1 MRLIEEWKDVEGW
14 PYSVSSIGRVK
25 NNQTGYVLKSQ
36 MMRNYYSVRLYRKGE
51 CKWKKVHRLVA
62 NAFIPNPSGKPEVN
76 HIDGDKTNNRMENLE
91 WVTAS
96 ENQLHAIY
104 ILGKK
109 SPPEHLRRM
118 SEGNRKRIRCLET
131 GIVYSSL
138 RSAEQDT
145 GIFSTSISKCLSGTY
160 QRAGGLHW
168 KEECEDEQKR
178 VC

>member
-1 MRLIEEWKDVEGW
+1 MWRKIPNWEEYEVDETGKVRNTLTGNTIVGDT
-14 PYSVSSIGRVK
+14 
-25 NNQTGYVLKSQ
+25 NNAGYQ
-36 MMRNYYSVRLYRKGE
+36 RICCYRNKHKQRFFR
-51 CKWKKVHRLVA
+51 HRLVA
-62 NAFIPNPSGKPEVN
+62 ELFIDNPNNLPEVN

-109 SPPEHLRRM
+109 SPPEHLKRM

>member
-1 MRLIEEWKDVEGW
+1 MEWISVKDRLPEVYAKVLCYFPNKRYGSQIAVSYFESNAIESG
-14 PYSVSSIGRVK
+14 
-25 NNQTGYVLKSQ
+25 
-36 MMRNYYSVRLYRKGE
+36 M
-51 CKWKKVHRLVA
+51 CA

-109 SPPEHLRRM
+109 SPPEHLKRM